1 MFEFNHIR
9 IETEN
14 QNWSNSNDTR
24 PLWFFWFCVWTKQGR
39 STSVGPVTGAHRG
52 RGPRR
57 ISVFPSN
64 YLRATAN
71 PVTQPVSST
80 STGRRS
86 PVLPTPRRG
95 RTRSP
100 PRPSP
105 RAPGPIRR
113 PAGARPPSS
122 RPAGFLTSSSGRRC
136 SWWWTRATHANIWTT
151 SWRSA
156 RDPRASVCIAT
167 EKHSGKKVAVKK
179 MDLRKQQRRELL
191 FNEVSRTKCDPGAQN
206 QSWDLCIIWI
216 NHISID
222 VWFGQ
227 YLKIWCKKISILR
240 KSS

>member
-24 PLWFFWFCVWTKQGR
+24 PLWCFVFGR
-39 STSVGPVTGAHRG
+39 NRASTSVGPVTGAHRG

-71 PVTQPVSST
+71 PVTQPVS

-156 RDPRASVCIAT
+156 RDPRASCALPPRST
-167 EKHSGKKVAVKK
+167 AANRWPWRRWTWENSSGGSFCSTRWA
-179 MDLRKQQRRELL
+179 ELNVTL
-191 FNEVSRTKCDPGAQN
+191 E
-206 QSWDLCIIWI
+206 
-216 NHISID
+216 
-222 VWFGQ
+222 
-227 YLKIWCKKISILR
+227 LKISHEIYA
-240 KSS
+240 SSE